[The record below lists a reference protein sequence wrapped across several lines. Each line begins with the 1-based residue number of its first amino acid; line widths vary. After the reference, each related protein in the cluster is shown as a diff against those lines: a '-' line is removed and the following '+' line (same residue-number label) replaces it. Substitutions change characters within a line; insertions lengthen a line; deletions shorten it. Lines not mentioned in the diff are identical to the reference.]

1 MVLINY
7 KILHFNQLDVNLI
20 KDFQYNQYL
29 IIIYIYIY
37 IYRNYKDV
45 II

>member
-7 KILHFNQLDVNLI
+7 KILHVNQLDVNLI
-20 KDFQYNQYL
+20 KDYQYNQYL

-37 IYRNYKDV
+37 RNYKDV